1 MAGAKR
7 AMLATLARRKLSLKR
22 SPAHLRYAVATTSQ
36 RIEAP
41 SSPTQSGEIR
51 IVYILRRPGSE
62 RLCSGPSCARLLAPH
77 TDQSHGPALRRL
89 ARTGSSRRVAER

>member
-36 RIEAP
+36 KIEAP

-51 IVYILRRPGSE
+51 IVSILRRPGPE
-62 RLCSGPSCARLLAPH
+62 RLCTGPSCARLLAPH
-77 TDQSHGPALRRL
+77 TDQSLGPALRL